1 MRRSV
6 AVLGVCA
13 AAVAVAQSAKP
24 LSNLTVSLT
33 PDAGVNAVVQN
44 PVTVQ
49 SVQNPVTVGTVTNPI
64 SVQDVVD
71 PVRVVGPTNGN
82 VFVSGTV
89 DLSSAS
95 LGSLGVVTCTHGEQQ
110 RISVGTTPS
119 LMPPNLPDGGAG
131 YLSRRTNITLVNV
144 GSIQNVA
151 CRVDPGDGGLP
162 NCTTPGYG
170 ATLFNNGGT
179 VSFNLLDDATPVR
192 CVACL
197 STSSVEVLEA
207 ACTAP

>member
-6 AVLGVCA
+6 AILGVCA
-13 AAVAVAQSAKP
+13 TAVALAQSAKP
-24 LSNLTVSLT
+24 LSSLTVSLT
-33 PDAGVNAVVQN
+33 PDAGVNAI
-44 PVTVQ
+44 VTE
-49 SVQNPVTVGTVTNPI
+49 
-64 SVQDVVD
+64 
-71 PVRVVGPTNGN
+71 PVRVVGPTYGN
-82 VFVSGTV
+82 VLVSGTV

-110 RISVGTTPS
+110 RLSVGTTPT
-119 LMPPNLPDGGAG
+119 LMPPNLPDGGHG
-131 YLSRRTNITLVNV
+131 YLSRRTSITLVNV

-151 CRVDPGDGGLP
+151 CRVDPGDGGVP
-162 NCTTPGYG
+162 NCATPGYG

-179 VSFNLLDDATPVR
+179 VSFNLLDESTPVR

-197 STSSVEVLEA
+197 ATSSVEVLES